1 MNAVKSAVICVDD
14 DPHILQMLSL
24 QLRKCIDTENVLLD
38 LFIDPHQVEE
48 HLVMLQKQSI
58 VVDFLIT
65 DFRMPSMSGYELIKK
80 IKTAFSDVKCILLSG
95 QADEALV
102 EKLKQEGLLEAFIAK
117 PWKEQQLFE
126 LLNCS
131 PKQ

>member
-1 MNAVKSAVICVDD
+1 MNAIKSAVICVDD

-24 QLRKCIDTENVLLD
+24 QLRKCIDTEHVLLD
-38 LFIDPHQVEE
+38 FFVDANQVHE
-48 HLVMLQKQSI
+48 HIIMLKNENI
-58 VVDFLIT
+58 KIDFLIT

-80 IKTAFSDVKCILLSG
+80 IKLAFSEVKCILLSG
-95 QADEALV
+95 QADETQV

-117 PWKEQQLFE
+117 PWKEQQLFS

-131 PKQ
+131 QKK